1 MTEIEHSEPALVPVT
16 NRAPVRADSPTF
28 AELGVRA
35 ETVEALAKAGIT
47 RAFAIQ
53 EYALPIALRGTD
65 LIGQA
70 PTGTGK
76 TLGFG
81 LPLLE
86 HVTASSEGADGK
98 PQALVVVP
106 TRELGLQVA
115 RDLQAAGSTRGVRV
129 LPIYGGVAYEPQV
142 DALKK
147 GVEILVGTPGRLL
160 DLAKQKQLKLTSVT
174 SLVLDEADRMLD
186 LGFLDDVEKILA
198 MLPAQRQTMLFSAT
212 MPDPIVALSRR
223 FLHHPVTI
231 HAGHTADSGPSPLT
245 KQVVY
250 RTHPLNKV
258 EMVARIL
265 QARGRGLTMIF
276 TRTKRAADRLAEDL
290 DFRGFAVA
298 AVHGDLGQG
307 ARERALRAFRSGKID
322 VLVATDVAA
331 RGLDVSGVT
340 HVLNYDCPED
350 PETYTHRIGR
360 TGRAGATGVAV
371 TFVDWEDMPR
381 WILIDKT
388 LGLGMPQ
395 PPETYHT
402 SAALYS
408 DLDIPADISGTLPTA
423 ERNRAGLA
431 AEVEEDL
438 GGGGR
443 RRERGRGSRRG
454 RPESSGPSGPSSPA
468 GGEDRPK
475 RQRRRRRVGDDVSGT
490 PEAPAVDSPRGGSPG
505 AATEDDQAPRTRSR
519 RRRTIAEPASTSP
532 DAPSGSAAAS
542 APESAPASPVE
553 ALATPVEEAASTARS
568 RSRRRITE
576 SSAEEGSA
584 AAARSR
590 GALGAPAEDEPVA
603 APRSRRTADDE
614 TGTAPRRRRTA
625 AANGDD
631 EAGTAPRGRRTA
643 AVADDES
650 VAEPVGDAPVTK
662 ARGRRAVAEESVEAA
677 EEGATTPR
685 TRTRRR
691 ATAET
696 VAVVETPA
704 ESGSDTVAAPKRTRR
719 RATAPDAEATA
730 PAAGEVA
737 AAAEEAAPARTRRR
751 AAPVAVP
758 VFSDGSDQGA
768 VPSESADADGES
780 DGDEPRRKRRRG
792 TRGNRGSGNGS
803 AEMTGGSEAG
813 VGTTA

>member
-1 MTEIEHSEPALVPVT
+1 MTDNIEITEPALVPVV
-16 NRAPVRADSPTF
+16 NRAPVRSDSPTF

-35 ETVEALAKAGIT
+35 ETVDALAQAGIT

-53 EYALPIALRGTD
+53 EYAIPIAIRGTD

-86 HVTASSEGADGK
+86 RITAPGEGADGR

-115 RDLQAAGSTRGVRV
+115 RDIAAAGKTRGVRV

-160 DLAKQKQLKLTSVT
+160 DLAKQKTLKLGDIGA
-174 SLVLDEADRMLD
+174 LVLDEADRMLD
-186 LGFLDDVEKILA
+186 LGFLEDVEKILS
-198 MLPAQRQTMLFSAT
+198 MLPEQRQTMLFSAT

-223 FLHHPVTI
+223 FLSRPVTI
-231 HAGHTADSGPSPLT
+231 HAGHTAESGPSPLT

-250 RTHPLNKV
+250 RTHPLNKL

-276 TRTKRAADRLAEDL
+276 CRTKRAADRVAEDL

-340 HVLNYDCPED
+340 HVINYDCPED
-350 PETYTHRIGR
+350 PDTYTHRIGR

-381 WILIDKT
+381 WVLIDKSM
-388 LGLGMPQ
+388 GLNMPQ

-402 SAALYS
+402 SPALYS
-408 DLDIPADISGTLPTA
+408 DLDIPTEISGTLPTA

-438 GGGGR
+438 GGGRR
-443 RRERGRGSRRG
+443 RREPVRGGRGRRPRG
-454 RPESSGPSGPSSPA
+454 GAPTSDEAAPA
-468 GGEDRPK
+468 EEGERPK
-475 RQRRRRRVGDDVSGT
+475 RQRR
-490 PEAPAVDSPRGGSPG
+490 
-505 AATEDDQAPRTRSR
+505 
-519 RRRTIAEPASTSP
+519 
-532 DAPSGSAAAS
+532 
-542 APESAPASPVE
+542 
-553 ALATPVEEAASTARS
+553 
-568 RSRRRITE
+568 
-576 SSAEEGSA
+576 
-584 AAARSR
+584 
-590 GALGAPAEDEPVA
+590 
-603 APRSRRTADDE
+603 
-614 TGTAPRRRRTA
+614 
-625 AANGDD
+625 
-631 EAGTAPRGRRTA
+631 
-643 AVADDES
+643 
-650 VAEPVGDAPVTK
+650 
-662 ARGRRAVAEESVEAA
+662 
-677 EEGATTPR
+677 
-685 TRTRRR
+685 
-691 ATAET
+691 
-696 VAVVETPA
+696 
-704 ESGSDTVAAPKRTRR
+704 
-719 RATAPDAEATA
+719 
-730 PAAGEVA
+730 
-737 AAAEEAAPARTRRR
+737 
-751 AAPVAVP
+751 
-758 VFSDGSDQGA
+758 
-768 VPSESADADGES
+768 
-780 DGDEPRRKRRRG
+780 
-792 TRGNRGSGNGS
+792 
-803 AEMTGGSEAG
+803 
-813 VGTTA
+813 

>member
-1 MTEIEHSEPALVPVT
+1 MTDNEQALVPVT
-16 NRAPVRADSPTF
+16 SRAPVRPDSPTF

-35 ETVEALAKAGIT
+35 ETVEALSKAGIT
-47 RAFAIQ
+47 HAFAIQ

-86 HVTASSEGADGK
+86 RVTAPSEGADGM
-98 PQALVVVP
+98 PQALIVVP

-115 RDLQAAGSTRGVRV
+115 RDLAAAGSTRGVRV

-160 DLAKQKQLKLTSVT
+160 DLAKQKQLKLGSVRA
-174 SLVLDEADRMLD
+174 LVLDEADRMLD

-198 MLPAQRQTMLFSAT
+198 MLPDQRQTMLFSAT

-223 FLHHPVTI
+223 FLRNPVTI
-231 HAGHTADSGPSPLT
+231 HAGHTAESAASPLT

-250 RTHPLNKV
+250 RTHPMNKL

-276 TRTKRAADRLAEDL
+276 TRTKRAADRVAEDL

-307 ARERALRAFRSGKID
+307 ARERALRAFRTGKID

-340 HVLNYDCPED
+340 HVINYDCPED

-360 TGRAGATGVAV
+360 TGRAGATGVAI

-381 WILIDKT
+381 WVLIDKS

-402 SAALYS
+402 SPALYA
-408 DLDIPADISGTLPTA
+408 DLDIPSDVSGTLPTA
-423 ERNRAGLA
+423 DRSRAGLS

-438 GGGGR
+438 GTASRRQGGR
-443 RRERGRGSRRG
+443 GRDRDRGRGGRSRG
-454 RPESSGPSGPSSPA
+454 GSTGPSDSA
-468 GGEDRPK
+468 GSGSGSEAETTERPK
-475 RQRRRRRVGDDVSGT
+475 RERRRRRVVEDAEST
-490 PEAPAVDSPRGGSPG
+490 PSAVTENAPATPETTEEAPA
-505 AATEDDQAPRTRSR
+505 A
-519 RRRTIAEPASTSP
+519 
-532 DAPSGSAAAS
+532 
-542 APESAPASPVE
+542 
-553 ALATPVEEAASTARS
+553 
-568 RSRRRITE
+568 
-576 SSAEEGSA
+576 
-584 AAARSR
+584 
-590 GALGAPAEDEPVA
+590 
-603 APRSRRTADDE
+603 
-614 TGTAPRRRRTA
+614 
-625 AANGDD
+625 
-631 EAGTAPRGRRTA
+631 
-643 AVADDES
+643 
-650 VAEPVGDAPVTK
+650 
-662 ARGRRAVAEESVEAA
+662 
-677 EEGATTPR
+677 PR

-691 ATAET
+691 RAAATAPVDAASTDAAPAE
-696 VAVVETPA
+696 AVKAETPA
-704 ESGSDTVAAPKRTRR
+704 EAVRAEAPVTAEAPAETTPATAEGETAAPRRRRRRTR
-719 RATAPDAEATA
+719 ADESPQ
-730 PAAGEVA
+730 
-737 AAAEEAAPARTRRR
+737 AAPATE
-751 AAPVAVP
+751 A
-758 VFSDGSDQGA
+758 
-768 VPSESADADGES
+768 ADA
-780 DGDEPRRKRRRG
+780 
-792 TRGNRGSGNGS
+792 
-803 AEMTGGSEAG
+803 
-813 VGTTA
+813 

>member
-1 MTEIEHSEPALVPVT
+1 MTDIENNESEPALDPITSEPALDPITSEPALDPITSEPALDSITSEPALDPITLEPALVPVT
-16 NRAPVRADSPTF
+16 SRAPVRPDSPTF

-47 RAFAIQ
+47 KAFAIQ

-81 LPLLE
+81 LPMLE
-86 HVTASSEGADGK
+86 RVLAPSEGADGQ
-98 PQALVVVP
+98 PQALIVVP

-115 RDLQAAGSTRGVRV
+115 RDLAAAGSTRGVRV

-142 DALKK
+142 DALKR

-160 DLAKQKQLKLTSVT
+160 DLAKQKQLKLGAIKT
-174 SLVLDEADRMLD
+174 LVLDEADRMLD

-198 MLPAQRQTMLFSAT
+198 MLPDQRQTMLFSAT

-231 HAGHTADSGPSPLT
+231 HAGHTTESGPSPLT

-250 RTHPLNKV
+250 RTHPLNKL

-276 TRTKRAADRLAEDL
+276 TRTKRAADRVAEDL

-307 ARERALRAFRSGKID
+307 ARERALRAFRTGKID

-350 PETYTHRIGR
+350 PDTYTHRIGR

-381 WILIDKT
+381 WVLIDKSM
-388 LGLGMPQ
+388 GLNMPQ

-402 SAALYS
+402 SPALYS
-408 DLDIPADISGTLPTA
+408 DLDIPTDVSGTLPTA
-423 ERNRAGLA
+423 DRNRVGLA

-438 GGGGR
+438 GGGRR
-443 RRERGRGSRRG
+443 RRETGGGRGRGGRSRG
-454 RPESSGPSGPSSPA
+454 GSGPSFDTPA
-468 GGEDRPK
+468 PPEETSDRPK
-475 RQRRRRRVGDDVSGT
+475 RQRRRRRVDDDVAPVSGT
-490 PEAPAVDSPRGGSPG
+490 SEEAPLAEADVPVDG
-505 AATEDDQAPRTRSR
+505 ARSAGATRTRSR
-519 RRRTIAEPASTSP
+519 RRGPAADSSSP
-532 DAPSGSAAAS
+532 SEALTVSDSAPDSGSGSGPAFAAGSGSASSAGSDVAAAGS
-542 APESAPASPVE
+542 AS
-553 ALATPVEEAASTARS
+553 ASTA
-568 RSRRRITE
+568 
-576 SSAEEGSA
+576 SASA
-584 AAARSR
+584 AAAGTASTA
-590 GALGAPAEDEPVA
+590 GADGDG
-603 APRSRRTADDE
+603 SFDDE
-614 TGTAPRRRRTA
+614 GGDDRPRRRRRR
-625 AANGDD
+625 GGRGSRG
-631 EAGTAPRGRRTA
+631 AGTSTT
-643 AVADDES
+643 D
-650 VAEPVGDAPVTK
+650 
-662 ARGRRAVAEESVEAA
+662 
-677 EEGATTPR
+677 GA
-685 TRTRRR
+685 
-691 ATAET
+691 
-696 VAVVETPA
+696 
-704 ESGSDTVAAPKRTRR
+704 
-719 RATAPDAEATA
+719 
-730 PAAGEVA
+730 
-737 AAAEEAAPARTRRR
+737 
-751 AAPVAVP
+751 
-758 VFSDGSDQGA
+758 
-768 VPSESADADGES
+768 
-780 DGDEPRRKRRRG
+780 
-792 TRGNRGSGNGS
+792 

-813 VGTTA
+813 VGTTADA